1 MGLKA
6 KALSGFLWSSAGT
19 LGNGLVSFLV
29 TIILA
34 RILTPEDFA
43 IVALLTVFV
52 TVSNVLVDSGFSQA
66 IIRDDNPSSTDL
78 SSVFYFNLCL
88 SLIVSIR

>member
-78 SSVFYFNLCL
+78 SSVFYFKLQAG
-88 SLIVSIR
+88 